1 MKKLIFYSI
10 ILLLLLGSCRDPIQ
24 PESTVQSI
32 TVENPNI
39 EVEKLSTS
47 LIKATVLPIT
57 VKDKRLTYGS
67 EDPTIATV
75 DSQGLVTG
83 VNVGR
88 TKIVIKSVNNPKIQA
103 TVDILVSAIII
114 PVEDIILP
122 LDLNNKEL
130 TVGDTYTIPI
140 TILPSTASNKTVI
153 YEYES
158 DKDKIDIDSNNQITA
173 KQVGDVTVV
182 VKAQNNPSIQ
192 KTFTLKIKPQP
203 TIQIDKN
210 ELNPS
215 ENEGFEDFD
224 IKTLHGKSEY
234 SIEIVCD
241 EDPKWVLFVQCY
253 SGDPEKDIIRLKVLS
268 NKSVWSRQAFVHIK
282 KNETIVHTITVKQKE
297 NYINPDVRIRWV
309 YGIGEPT
316 QTEKERGKIENPT
329 PGQPKKFYWADDKIF
344 YWYENDNTKWFNNR
358 KLYPLNLVAGQYSDS
373 AQCWAK
379 TASNMLHWWFEQN
392 KENIDRY
399 IEKKNITGVRKD
411 EYRDFYK
418 RNSPDDEEPEK
429 SYIAKTFRTKA
440 HNSTNGD
447 YIENGLVWYLYGRD
461 NISRQKTYKGPAL
474 FTDVFENVIK
484 DPDRSPI
491 KTTIIQQ
498 DIDLFN
504 RTLVNALNSKKAV
517 GIVIY
522 GTKDKKDYKH
532 AITLWGAILDNKDR
546 VVAIYVV
553 DNNFGE
559 NRIFPYG
566 IWYKDGRPYL
576 FNYGGAN
583 DFVQDRYVGEIVTLD
598 VGTEHFE
605 NWFRDN

>member
-1 MKKLIFYSI
+1 M
-10 ILLLLLGSCRDPIQ
+10 
-24 PESTVQSI
+24 
-32 TVENPNI
+32 
-39 EVEKLSTS
+39 STS
-47 LIKATVLPIT
+47 RIKATVHPTTL
-57 VKDKRLTYGS
+57 KDKRLTYGS
-67 EDPTIATV
+67 EDLTIATV
-75 DSQGLVTG
+75 DPQGLVTG

-88 TKIVIKSVNNPKIQA
+88 TKVIIKSVNNPKIQA
-103 TVDILVSAIII
+103 TVDILVSEIII

-153 YEYES
+153 YEYEP
-158 DKDKIDIDSNNQITA
+158 DKDKIDIDSNNHQITA
-173 KQVGDVTVV
+173 KQVGDVTVT

-203 TIQIDKN
+203 TIQIDTT

-215 ENEGFEDFD
+215 ENEGFEEFD
-224 IKTLHGKSEY
+224 IKTLHGKSDY
-234 SIEIVCD
+234 LIEIVCD
-241 EDPKWVLFVQCY
+241 ETPKWVLFVQRY
-253 SGDPEKDIIRLKVLS
+253 SGDPEKDVIRLKVLS

-297 NYINPDVRIRWV
+297 NYINPDISVRWV
-309 YGIGEPT
+309 YGIPDPRD
-316 QTEKERGKIENPT
+316 QDKIKIENPV
-329 PGQPKKFYWADDKIF
+329 PGQPKKFYWNDDKIF
-344 YWYENDNTKWFNNR
+344 YWYEGEDTKWFNNR

-392 KENIDRY
+392 ETNITRY
-399 IEKKNITGVRKD
+399 IEKKNIHNPRKED
-411 EYRDFYK
+411 YQSFYK
-418 RNSPDDEEPEK
+418 RNYPDSEEPEK
-429 SYIAKTFRTKA
+429 SSIAKTFRIKA
-440 HNSTNGD
+440 HNNSNGD

-461 NISRQKTYKGPAL
+461 NISRQKDYKGPAL

-504 RTLVNALNSKKAV
+504 NTLLEALTSKKAV

-522 GTKDKKDYKH
+522 GTKGPKDYKH
-532 AITLWGAILDNKDR
+532 AITLWGAVFDNKDR

-566 IWYKDGRPYL
+566 IWHKDSRPYL

-583 DFVQDRYVGEIVTLD
+583 DVIKNKYVGEIVTLD

-605 NWFRDN
+605 EWFRNN